1 MSDSVQPHRRQP
13 TRLPHKAQEPYSC
26 VKQRI
31 FRPLSAL
38 KFRNRKHLHSKAC
51 STLLRINES
60 SFSKTSKQR
69 LSPLSGVVL
78 TASPALT
85 ATLTCSQMTAAY
97 VSAQVIQRASLEE
110 RTLVAPSFFTIFMC
124 YELK

>member
-1 MSDSVQPHRRQP
+1 M
-13 TRLPHKAQEPYSC
+13 
-26 VKQRI
+26 
-31 FRPLSAL
+31 
-38 KFRNRKHLHSKAC
+38 HLG
-51 STLLRINES
+51 INES